1 MLQLLLFSF
10 LEEKIMGL
18 EKNGRIVLQTAVA
31 DNSLVVTIIQEG
43 TLIEITPGK
52 EPIFFAL
59 RNDIADQLR
68 GHDLA

>member
-1 MLQLLLFSF
+1 
-10 LEEKIMGL
+10 MGL

-31 DNSLVVTIIQEG
+31 DNSFVVTIIQEG

-59 RNDIADQLR
+59 RNNIADQLR
-68 GHDLA
+68 GHISHEKNTVITLPLSIT